1 MFNQYQEE
9 FRELEE
15 KTDTWIS
22 LDQMIQKPLVTSTTQ
37 EFDTENQG
45 ESNDSKEKDADIN
58 ENSYET
64 GVTPTSEISSTEK

>member
-22 LDQMIQKPLVTSTTQ
+22 LDQMIQKPLVASTTQ

-45 ESNDSKEKDADIN
+45 ESNDSKEKYADIN
-58 ENSYET
+58 ENSNE
-64 GVTPTSEISSTEK
+64 TSEISSTEK